1 MTMLWDRMTF
11 EEWAHEIDERVAAA
25 VPGVNVKRKV
35 DDLCRWIHNGK
46 ECQVHAVSD
55 SVAAFVALRR
65 NGIMT
70 DCSFTCRIPIAT
82 TSKEEVAS
90 RIVGWLG
97 MSISSS

>member
-1 MTMLWDRMTF
+1 MLYDRMTF
-11 EEWAHEIDERVAAA
+11 EEWAHEIDSRVVAA
-25 VPGVNVKRKV
+25 VPDVSVKCKV

-46 ECQVHAVSD
+46 ECQVHAVSE

-70 DCSFTCRIPIAT
+70 DCSFTCRIAIAA
-82 TSKEEVAS
+82 TSREEIAS

-97 MSISSS
+97 VHLPP